1 MKSEIEEK
9 SRENEV
15 KARERQRDV
24 DVLEYSRDVAVEW
37 RTLVRPEESG
47 SGRRSV

>member
-1 MKSEIEEK
+1 MEPEIKEK

-24 DVLEYSRDVAVEW
+24 EVFEYCSRDVAVEW
-37 RTLVRPEESG
+37 
-47 SGRRSV
+47 